1 MGNGC
6 TKWKNVGKSYLEK
19 AEKNLTLFELG
30 SKQLKAPELK
40 KFKKDV
46 EDNIIRAMLPTI
58 VESVEVFHRCA
69 CCLVVE

>member
-6 TKWKNVGKSYLEK
+6 TKWKNVGKSYLEE
-19 AEKNLTLFELG
+19 AEKN
-30 SKQLKAPELK
+30 SRQLKAQRWISLHV

>member
-1 MGNGC
+1 M
-6 TKWKNVGKSYLEK
+6 WASPRYLEE
-19 AEKNLTLFELG
+19 AENNLTIVKLG
-30 SKQLKAPELK
+30 SKQLKALLLE